1 MSILLDAARTGF
13 YAQKQIFS
21 RSRLI
26 SWSHRGRFATGLRL
40 ARELA
45 GARTLDYGC
54 GDGTF
59 LGLLMN
65 GQPRPRLAVGAEV
78 SEAIVTDCRER
89 FTSQKGL
96 HFMLVEDLDRPAH
109 QHAYDSIFCMEVLEH
124 VVDPAPLLEAF
135 NRLLAPGGTLV
146 ISVPIE
152 TGIPVVVK
160 QIVRRIAGWRGIG
173 HYPGTTGYT
182 PLELLR
188 SVFARSA
195 QHITRP
201 VISHDDGSTFH
212 DHKGFNW
219 RVLRALIRADFD
231 LVRESTSPVE
241 WLGPQLGTQRWL
253 IARTRT
259 AVADVGSRSAD
270 ASASAE
276 AEASALRSTASDQER
291 VA

>member
-1 MSILLDAARTGF
+1 MSMLLDAVRAGF
-13 YAQKQIFS
+13 YAQKQINS

-26 SWSHRGRFATGLRL
+26 AWSHRGRFATGLRL
-40 ARELA
+40 AREI
-45 GARTLDYGC
+45 GGTRTLDYGC

-59 LGLLMN
+59 LALLMN
-65 GQPRPRLAVGAEV
+65 GEPAPRVAVGAELTTT
-78 SEAIVTDCRER
+78 IVADCRER
-89 FTSQKGL
+89 FKTQKGL
-96 HFMLVEDLDRPAH
+96 HFMLIEDLARHAH
-109 QHAYDSIFCMEVLEH
+109 QGAYDAIYCMEVLEH
-124 VVDPAPLLEAF
+124 VVDPAAMLDTF
-135 NRLLAPGGTLV
+135 KRLLAPGGTLV

-160 QIVRRIAGWRGIG
+160 QIVRRIAGWRGVG

-182 PLELLR
+182 FLEMLR
-188 SVFARSA
+188 SVFARST

-201 VISHDDGSTFH
+201 VITREDGSTFH

-219 RVLRALIRADFD
+219 RVLRGLVTAEFD

-253 IARTRT
+253 IARKGAAATDQT
-259 AVADVGSRSAD
+259 PSI
-270 ASASAE
+270 
-276 AEASALRSTASDQER
+276 ASDQEH

>member
-1 MSILLDAARTGF
+1 MSTLLDAVRSGF
-13 YAQKQIFS
+13 YAQKQINS

-26 SWSHRGRFATGLRL
+26 AWSHRGRFATGLRL
-40 ARELA
+40 AREIV

-65 GQPRPRLAVGAEV
+65 GQPSPRIAVGAELTTD
-78 SEAIVTDCRER
+78 IVADCRER
-89 FTSQKGL
+89 FKAQKGL
-96 HFMLVEDLDRPAH
+96 HFVLVEDLERPAH
-109 QHAYDSIFCMEVLEH
+109 QGAYDVIYCMEVLEH
-124 VVDPAPLLEAF
+124 VVDPAAMLDTF
-135 NRLLAPGGTLV
+135 KRLLAPGGTLV

-160 QIVRRIAGWRGIG
+160 QVVRRVAGWRGVG

-182 PLELLR
+182 PIELLR
-188 SVFARSA
+188 SVLARA
-195 QHITRP
+195 TQHITRP
-201 VISHDDGSTFH
+201 VITREDGSTFH

-219 RVLRALIRADFD
+219 RVLRGLVRSEFD
-231 LVRESTSPVE
+231 LLRESTSPFE

-253 IARTRT
+253 VARKR
-259 AVADVGSRSAD
+259 AAM
-270 ASASAE
+270 AE
-276 AEASALRSTASDQER
+276 QER

>member
-1 MSILLDAARTGF
+1 MSTLLDAVRAGF
-13 YAQKQIFS
+13 YAQKQINS

-26 SWSHRGRFATGLRL
+26 AWSHRGRFATGLRL
-40 ARELA
+40 AREVG

-65 GQPRPRLAVGAEV
+65 GQPAPRIAVGAELTPT
-78 SEAIVTDCRER
+78 IVADCRER
-89 FTSQKGL
+89 FKAQQGL
-96 HFMLVEDLDRPAH
+96 HFVLVDDLDRPAH
-109 QHAYDSIFCMEVLEH
+109 QGAYDAVYCMEVLEH
-124 VVDPAPLLEAF
+124 VIDPVAMLGTF

-160 QIVRRIAGWRGIG
+160 QIVRRIAGWRGVG

-182 PLELLR
+182 LGELLR
-188 SVFARSA
+188 SVFARST

-201 VISHDDGSTFH
+201 VITGEDGSTFY

-219 RVLRALIRADFD
+219 RVLRALVGAEFD
-231 LVRESTSPVE
+231 VVRESTSPVE

-253 IARTRT
+253 IARKRGISS
-259 AVADVGSRSAD
+259 D
-270 ASASAE
+270 
-276 AEASALRSTASDQER
+276 ALRSGGDGNQER